1 MSINL
6 YEHPRKLYKYFSLS
20 KDFAVKTFD
29 DDIVILMFTPNL
41 QREEAE
47 KIGKV
52 IDKWRLNVIEGY
64 IFYTSPQFFNDP
76 FDAALPNAPE
86 TIPPIEERN
95 NIIKELKGIIS
106 IKKDEMNRLLYS
118 EDFDSALRIVLE
130 KIPFDKQIKEAIYNK
145 WKKGRVAY
153 KEEIAITC
161 FSEVN
166 DSQLMWAHYAGSYTG
181 FCIEYDFGQSYD
193 ISFQR
198 GISKVEYTNEKPTQE
213 QFDDFNA
220 YKSKMLLSK
229 SECWSYEKE
238 WRSIKVAE
246 YSAWKN
252 KIYPIIGVKNYITAI
267 YLGCNMPEDIQKE
280 IVAAYK
286 NTEVKVYKMKLFDN
300 KFGFCFEQY

>member
-6 YEHPRKLYKYFSLS
+6 YEHSRKLFKYFSLS
-20 KDFAVKTFD
+20 KEFAVKMFAD
-29 DDIVILMFTPNL
+29 NMIGLMFTPNL
-41 QREEAE
+41 QRKEAE

-52 IDKWRLNVIEGY
+52 IDKWRAIVIDGY

-76 FDAALPNAPE
+76 FDTALPNAPE
-86 TIPPIEERN
+86 IVPTKEERN
-95 NIIKELKGIIS
+95 EIIKELKRIVS

-118 EDFDSALRIVLE
+118 ENFDRALRIILE
-130 KIPFDKQIKEAIYNK
+130 KVPLDNQKKDAIYEV
-145 WKKGRVAY
+145 WKKGSVAY

-198 GISKVEYTNEKPTQE
+198 GIGKVEYTNERPTQE
-213 QFDDFNA
+213 QFDDFGT
-220 YKSKMLLSK
+220 YKSKVLLTK
-229 SECWSYEKE
+229 SECWAYEKE
-238 WRSIKVAE
+238 WRSIKVIE
-246 YSAWKN
+246 YSLWKN
-252 KIYPIIGVKNYITAI
+252 EIYPIIGVKNYITAI

-280 IVAAYK
+280 IVEAYK
-286 NTEVKVYKMKLFDN
+286 NTEVNVYKMKLYDN
-300 KFGFCFEQY
+300 KFGFYFEKY

>member
-20 KDFAVKTFD
+20 KEFAVKTYTD
-29 DDIVILMFTPNL
+29 NIVGLMFTPNL
-41 QREEAE
+41 QREEAK

-52 IDKWRLNVIEGY
+52 IDKWRANVIDGY

-76 FDAALPNAPE
+76 FDTALPNAPAIVP
-86 TIPPIEERN
+86 TKEERKE
-95 NIIKELKGIIS
+95 IIKELKRIIS
-106 IKKDEMNRLLYS
+106 IKKEEMDRLLYS
-118 EDFDSALRIVLE
+118 EDFDRALRIILE
-130 KIPFDKQIKEAIYNK
+130 KMPVDKQTKDIVCKD

-161 FSEVN
+161 FSEIN

-198 GISKVEYTNEKPTQE
+198 GIGKVEYTNEKPTQE
-213 QFDDFNA
+213 QFDDFHA
-220 YKSKMLLSK
+220 YKSKVLLTK

-246 YSAWKN
+246 YSLWKN
-252 KIYPIIGVKNYITAI
+252 KIYPIIGAKNCITAI
-267 YLGCNMPEDIQKE
+267 YLGCNMPEDIQRE
-280 IVAAYK
+280 IVGAYK
-286 NTEVKVYKMKLFDN
+286 NTEVKVYKMKLYDN
-300 KFGFCFEQY
+300 KFGFYFEQY